1 MQGSTEN
8 ILTVWSQ
15 SLLWERLDGA
25 AYYDRQRRAITTLA
39 RSYSYTQQQGVA
51 VFAALSPNNDE
62 AGTYRAAEVC
72 MKIGR
77 GRLSADYPV
86 QGYPANKAKALRI
99 LLGMPPLE
107 VLSGPK
113 VLAFFHNTMQ
123 PDNGEWV
130 TVDGHMVGVWRGHR
144 HLLRGVRG
152 ADRPDGMT
160 GAEISKAEYAAA
172 AEDFRTAAGE
182 VGLSA
187 PRFQA
192 VLWLAWKR
200 IHRIRYTP
208 PQLLLPLQ
216 DWDFPYTNGGQR
228 CRTAK

>member
-1 MQGSTEN
+1 MSGSPSN
-8 ILTVWSQ
+8 ILAVWAQ
-15 SLLWERLDGA
+15 SLPWERLDGA
-25 AYYDRQRRAITTLA
+25 VYYDRQRGAITSLA
-39 RSYSYTQQQGVA
+39 HSYAYTQAQGVA

-72 MKIGR
+72 MRIGR
-77 GRLSADYPV
+77 GRLPADHPV
-86 QGYPANKAKALRI
+86 QGYPANKTKALRI
-99 LLGMPPLE
+99 LAGEPPLA

-113 VLAFFHNTMQ
+113 VLAFFHNTQQ
-123 PDNGEWV
+123 PDNAEWV
-130 TVDGHMVGVWRGHR
+130 TVDGHMVGVWRGRR

-172 AEDFRTAAGE
+172 VEDFRTAAGE

-192 VLWLAWKR
+192 VLWLVWKR

-208 PQLLLPLQ
+208 PQLLLPLA
-216 DWDFPYTNGGQR
+216 DWDFPYANGSQR
-228 CRTAK
+228 

>member
-1 MQGSTEN
+1 MQGSIEN
-8 ILTVWSQ
+8 IFRVWTQ
-15 SLLWERLDGA
+15 SLPWERLDGA
-25 AYYDRQRRAITTLA
+25 AYYDRQRQAITSLA
-39 RSYSYTQQQGVA
+39 RSYAYTQRQGVA

-72 MKIGR
+72 MKIAR
-77 GRLSADYPV
+77 ERLPAEHPV

-113 VLAFFHNTMQ
+113 VLAFFHNTIQ
-123 PDNGEWV
+123 PDNSEWV
-130 TVDGHMVGVWRGHR
+130 TIDGHMVGVWRGRR
-144 HLLRGVRG
+144 HLLRGMRG

-160 GAEISKAEYAAA
+160 GAEISKTEYAAA
-172 AEDFRTAAGE
+172 VGDFRTAAGE
-182 VGLSA
+182 VDLPA

-208 PQLLLPLQ
+208 PQLLLPLA
-216 DWDFPYTNGGQR
+216 DWDFPYANGSQR
-228 CRTAK
+228 